1 MTGLRKTLR
10 AAIPK
15 LRTNMDTFPGIC
27 LFSLAVVTGL
37 SLASELQLT
46 TKLFIL
52 AYSAVVTSLTFII
65 YKFYFKEEK

>member
-15 LRTNMDTFPGIC
+15 LKTNMDTFPVIC

-37 SLASELQLT
+37 SLASDLRLI

-52 AYSAVVTSLTFII
+52 GYSTVVISLTFVV
-65 YKFYFKEEK
+65 YKFGFRGD

>member
-15 LRTNMDTFPGIC
+15 LKTNMDTFPGIC
-27 LFSLAVVTGL
+27 LFCLAVVTGL
-37 SLASELQLT
+37 SLSSDLQLT

-52 AYSAVVTSLTFII
+52 GYSAVVTSLMFAV
-65 YKFYFKEEK
+65 YKFGFRGD